1 MASGVMLVALCAMHL
16 GSAFWLAIL
25 LIYMILGALFR
36 SFIQP
41 VVVLFTIPLGLLG
54 AVYGL
59 FIHGQPMSL
68 MAMIGVVAL
77 TGVVVNDSLVFVDF
91 INRLRAA
98 GVPRWQAIIRAGRMR
113 LRPILLTTA
122 TTVVGLM
129 PLMFQVTGS
138 SAFLTPMAVS
148 LVWGLAFATI
158 LLLLFIPALY
168 AIVDDLKLSVM
179 KVIKG
184 S

>member
-1 MASGVMLVALCAMHL
+1 MSSL
-16 GSAFWLAIL
+16 GNAFWLAIL

-41 VVVLFTIPLGLLG
+41 VVVLFTIPLGLLD

-91 INRLRAA
+91 INRLRLS
-98 GVPRWQAIIRAGRMR
+98 GKWDYSTMSLSWSR
-113 LRPILLTTA
+113 L
-122 TTVVGLM
+122 
-129 PLMFQVTGS
+129 
-138 SAFLTPMAVS
+138 
-148 LVWGLAFATI
+148 
-158 LLLLFIPALY
+158 
-168 AIVDDLKLSVM
+168 
-179 KVIKG
+179 
-184 S
+184 

>member
-1 MASGVMLVALCAMHL
+1 MDSLMA
-16 GSAFWLAIL
+16 AFWVAFL

-41 VVVLFTIPLGLLG
+41 LVVLFTIPLGL
-54 AVYGL
+54 
-59 FIHGQPMSL
+59 
-68 MAMIGVVAL
+68 IGVVAL
-77 TGVVVNDSLVFVDF
+77 SGVVVNDSLVFVDF

-98 GVPRWQAIIRAGRMR
+98 GVPRLQAIIRSGRHR

-129 PLMFQVTGS
+129 PLMFEVTGS
-138 SAFLTPMAVS
+138 AAFLTPMAIS
-148 LVWGLAFATI
+148 IVWGLLFATF

-168 AIVDDLKLSVM
+168 LIVDDVRRWLKKAFAL
-179 KVIKG
+179 
-184 S
+184 